1 MTGEATAMEQLL
13 QLRAVMQMTSLGS
26 STIYR
31 KIDKGEFPKPRK
43 LGDNCV
49 RWRLSDVQHWIERL
63 PEAS

>member
-1 MTGEATAMEQLL
+1 MGETTTFEQLL

-31 KIDKGEFPKPRK
+31 KIDKGEFPRPRR
-43 LGDNCV
+43 LGENCV
-49 RWRLSDVQHWIERL
+49 RWRLSDVQSWIERL